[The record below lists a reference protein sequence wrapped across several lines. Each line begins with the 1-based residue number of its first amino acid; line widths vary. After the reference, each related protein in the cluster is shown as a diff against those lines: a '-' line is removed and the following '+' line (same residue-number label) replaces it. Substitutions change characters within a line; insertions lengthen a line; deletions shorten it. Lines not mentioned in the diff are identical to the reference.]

1 MVFMD
6 QGEETLVDSLSDHF
20 SSWNEFGIQL
30 VQNILKIVSL
40 DRFLGVKK
48 FQELLNELRSNV
60 NFK

>member
-6 QGEETLVDSLSDHF
+6 QSEETLVDSLSDHF

-30 VQNILKIVSL
+30 VQNILKIVSF

>member
-40 DRFLGVKK
+40 DRFFGVKK

>member
-1 MVFMD
+1 
-6 QGEETLVDSLSDHF
+6 
-20 SSWNEFGIQL
+20 